1 MKNSSLLRKADLA
14 LADLS
19 ANGGLLQPEQ
29 ANTFI
34 RRLLKTPTIL
44 PRTRVISMSGPQRK
58 INKIGFGTRILRRA
72 VSATA
77 LAPSDRSKPTTSQ
90 LTMNTS
96 EVIAEVRLPYDVLED
111 NIESAQAAN
120 NEAMNAGP
128 GGLRN
133 TLISMISERAA
144 LDLEELALGGDTASG
159 DTYLSLQNG
168 FLKIALTSGHV
179 VDFQNAPI
187 TKTLFKKGK
196 FAMPDEYLRDI
207 GNMAH
212 FVSVDQHTE
221 YQDTL
226 ANRQTVLGDGI
237 IANGTPVGAYG
248 SAVIATPTLGDT
260 VGFFLNP
267 KNLIFGVQRQM
278 SMEFDKDI
286 TARVYII
293 VLTARVGFLIEEPDA
308 VVYYENIA
316 AAA

>member
-1 MKNSSLLRKADLA
+1 
-14 LADLS
+14 
-19 ANGGLLQPEQ
+19 
-29 ANTFI
+29 
-34 RRLLKTPTIL
+34 
-44 PRTRVISMSGPQRK
+44 
-58 INKIGFGTRILRRA
+58 
-72 VSATA
+72 
-77 LAPSDRSKPTTSQ
+77 
-90 LTMNTS
+90 
-96 EVIAEVRLPYDVLED
+96 
-111 NIESAQAAN
+111 
-120 NEAMNAGP
+120 
-128 GGLRN
+128 
-133 TLISMISERAA
+133 
-144 LDLEELALGGDTASG
+144 
-159 DTYLSLQNG
+159 
-168 FLKIALTSGHV
+168 
-179 VDFQNAPI
+179 
-187 TKTLFKKGK
+187 
-196 FAMPDEYLRDI
+196 
-207 GNMAH
+207 MAH